1 MCNATTSQEPGPGWA
16 HDATVRVQPGITAS
30 TCLLHEGRASMHLT
44 AFAAYNFQRVS
55 QHTAVTACSTEK
67 KHIRRWCQESAAW
80 LAESC
85 WHRQISRLCQRTW
98 ARSTD
103 LCCSHCM
110 FLKSGASLSYQHC
123 DFFYLLTSSSCR
135 IAGTSLAQNAHT

>member
-110 FLKSGASLSYQHC
+110 SLVPAPLCPTSTHLQL
-123 DFFYLLTSSSCR
+123 YLSPSSSCT
-135 IAGTSLAQNAHT
+135 IAETLSAQKL